1 MLFLFTVSFVR
12 SFVRLFVIY
21 LFLLLEIDSDDVESD
36 RYYVEFCRY

>member
-21 LFLLLEIDSDDVESD
+21 LFLLLEIDSDDVELD